1 MYNPVV
7 NKNKFSALLIFL
19 ILIPMKLFAHNENSM
34 EQKIYE
40 SRLRSLWEQYEESAD
55 LNQKILILEKMEST
69 ASDANSITPVTQMR
83 NKQEEIIKSL
93 IDSIKNMKEELM
105 SPEKNLERQKHL
117 EKQIQ
122 KNIFSCLEFEKTI
135 SDFKSNQFWKISKIF
150 LLILVIFIIS
160 TIILTFNYNN
170 AKQRNKRQQEFNRKM
185 IQVQEEERKRL
196 SRELHDTVTQDIRTS
211 LLYVRDLMEKEN
223 IHDQEGKE
231 LASKIEQLE
240 SQNLINIRNIIRNLT
255 PPEIENSDL
264 RNLLNEY
271 SCSITKSSGIKCTFF
286 AEDDIDFKRFNN
298 VQKLNIF
305 RIIQEA
311 VNNSI
316 KHADATEINLLVRKK
331 SSSSQT
337 LIFFISDDGQGF
349 NSSKNKFSDT
359 EDLLAQS
366 THLGLAGMNN
376 RAQLINA
383 KLDIYSDED
392 CGTEIRFEI

>member
-1 MYNPVV
+1 MGKKSVKE
-7 NKNKFSALLIFL
+7 NKNIYQ
-19 ILIPMKLFAHNENSM
+19 ICR
-34 EQKIYE
+34 EQQE
-40 SRLRSLWEQYEESAD
+40 LTREAAAD
-55 LNQKILILEKMEST
+55 LMQY
-69 ASDANSITPVTQMR
+69 
-83 NKQEEIIKSL
+83 
-93 IDSIKNMKEELM
+93 
-105 SPEKNLERQKHL
+105 
-117 EKQIQ
+117 
-122 KNIFSCLEFEKTI
+122 I
-135 SDFKSNQFWKISKIF
+135 SDDRIEKI
-150 LLILVIFIIS
+150 
-160 TIILTFNYNN
+160 
-170 AKQRNKRQQEFNRKM
+170 
-185 IQVQEEERKRL
+185 
-196 SRELHDTVTQDIRTS
+196 
-211 LLYVRDLMEKEN
+211 
-223 IHDQEGKE
+223 
-231 LASKIEQLE
+231 E

-298 VQKLNIF
+298 FQKLNIF

-349 NSSKNKFSDT
+349 NSSRQKFSGT